1 MFSPRFAIW
10 FGLFVSQATFAELQS
25 NPFINDTFAL
35 QRLISVRAKFLIK
48 FTEHQSDFLQQ
59 TFPERTTFP
68 KMASE
73 QAPSA
78 EYDADHRSSNDAILH
93 FWQSFRLSEKRN
105 EWDQVNNEMREY
117 KTASINGRKKLNEM
131 TKTFRARPKEEQLLT
146 ISELLKA
153 YQEEIDQL
161 SKRSRF
167 TETSFGNIYK
177 ALYEAPDPAPCI
189 ESLFNTINS
198 GTVHSL
204 EIERLKTE
212 IRQYD
217 EEFQRL
223 KNQDIT
229 IRRLED
235 QLQEYKDNLEEKI
248 AEEAERRARVI
259 REQCD
264 QQLLESREAQRS
276 MERRMQQ
283 AMDSSKAAQQ
293 SLDRIQSQLFE
304 ETQRAEN
311 RISAM
316 IMERNTLVD
325 QNQRLSLR
333 IAELENEKSNWVALT
348 SVGGDASSGSVL
360 GPNST
365 SSQQWQV
372 QREAFEQLIQSQQD
386 QLRAVEDQARQE
398 RAKLDSTI
406 RDLQQAVG
414 KEKANVQGLKQ
425 ELSKAV
431 TRVQYE
437 TLRREVKTLRRIAFH
452 TDEEDDD
459 DVDEG
464 AVDGGTDAGHAHDG
478 DTLNDS
484 RDDDID
490 RPATVDDML
499 TPEKTPMKKQISFQT
514 PSKTGKSTANVPSS
528 VQKKPKTETSVED
541 LLTRRLRIVE
551 NELALSRSELAEA
564 KMQSALTR
572 EAADKYRTSADA
584 LQLQLQR

>member
-1 MFSPRFAIW
+1 
-10 FGLFVSQATFAELQS
+10 
-25 NPFINDTFAL
+25 
-35 QRLISVRAKFLIK
+35 
-48 FTEHQSDFLQQ
+48 
-59 TFPERTTFP
+59 
-68 KMASE
+68 MASE
-73 QAPSA
+73 QTPSA
-78 EYDADHRSSNDAILH
+78 EYDEDHRSSNDAILH
-93 FWQSFRLSEKRN
+93 FWQSFRLSDKRN

-131 TKTFRARPKEEQLLT
+131 TKTFRAKPREEQLLT

-198 GTVHSL
+198 GTMHSL

-248 AEEAERRARVI
+248 AEEAERRARVV

-283 AMDSSKAAQQ
+283 AMDTSKAAQQ
-293 SLDRIQSQLFE
+293 SLDRIQSQQFE

-316 IMERNTLVD
+316 IMERNTLMD

-333 IAELENEKSNWVALT
+333 IAELENDKTNWVAMT
-348 SVGGDASSGSVL
+348 SGSGDASSGSVL
-360 GPNST
+360 GSNSS

-386 QLRAVEDQARQE
+386 QLRAVEDQSRQE

-437 TLRREVKTLRRIAFH
+437 NLRREVKTLRRIAFH

-459 DVDEG
+459 DVEG
-464 AVDGGTDAGHAHDG
+464 AGDVGADASHARDG

-490 RPATVDDML
+490 RPTTVDDML
-499 TPEKTPMKKQISFQT
+499 TPEKTPMKKQLSFQT

-564 KMQSALTR
+564 KMQAALAR
-572 EAADKYRTSADA
+572 EAAEKFRTSADA
-584 LQLQLQR
+584 LQLQLQRYVCPPRCP